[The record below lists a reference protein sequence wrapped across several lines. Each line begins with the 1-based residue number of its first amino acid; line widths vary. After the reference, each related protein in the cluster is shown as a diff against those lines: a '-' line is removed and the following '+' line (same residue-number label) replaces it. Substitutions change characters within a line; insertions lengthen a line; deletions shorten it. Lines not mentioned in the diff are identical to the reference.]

1 MFIVEGNIGAGK
13 STFLKIMQ
21 QLLPHITTALEPIAL
36 WDTPDQGN
44 SLLERFIQDPHRW
57 AYTMETF
64 TMMCRVRE
72 HLHYQKQIALP
83 GAPDLLVER
92 SIYSGH
98 YVFSLNGYRQGFM
111 TEQEWQMY
119 LIYFNYLIPSW
130 CKAPRGFIYLRT
142 DPEIAYQRIQKRSRN
157 SETGISLEYLQQVHE
172 QHEQFLIR
180 KENILENLQQVPV
193 LVLECDQEFEE
204 NSGMAQEHSR
214 KLLEFMNQQLQHTYT
229 TGATTQCSSCA
240 G

>member
-13 STFLKIMQ
+13 STFLKLMQ
-21 QLLPHITTALEPIAL
+21 QFLPHITTALEPIAL

-44 SLLERFIQDPHRW
+44 SLLERFIQEPQRW

-72 HLHYQKQIALP
+72 HLHYQSSNPSILA
-83 GAPDLLVER
+83 ER

-119 LIYFNYLIPSW
+119 LLYFDYLIPAW
-130 CKAPRGFIYLRT
+130 CKPPRGFIYLRT
-142 DPEIAYQRIQKRSRN
+142 SPEIAHARIQKRSRA
-157 SETGISLEYLQQVHE
+157 SESGIPLDYLRQVHE

-180 KENILENLQQVPV
+180 KENILEELRQVPV
-193 LVLECDQEFEE
+193 LVLDCDREFEE
-204 NSGMAQEHSR
+204 NSAVAQEHSR
-214 KLLEFMNQQLQHTYT
+214 NVAAFMEQYHV
-229 TGATTQCSSCA
+229 
-240 G
+240 